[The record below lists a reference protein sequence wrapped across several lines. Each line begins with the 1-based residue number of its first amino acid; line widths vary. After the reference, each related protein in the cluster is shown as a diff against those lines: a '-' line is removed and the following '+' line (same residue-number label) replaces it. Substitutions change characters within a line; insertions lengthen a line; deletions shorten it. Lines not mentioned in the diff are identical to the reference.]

1 MQITQ
6 HQNFLFKI
14 IQMKVS
20 ELKENFQ
27 QFDSLLSVT
36 RLFIAI
42 KNVNNLIR
50 VA

>member
-27 QFDSLLSVT
+27 QFDRLLSVT

-50 VA
+50 VS

>member
-27 QFDSLLSVT
+27 QFDRLLSVT

-50 VA
+50 ES